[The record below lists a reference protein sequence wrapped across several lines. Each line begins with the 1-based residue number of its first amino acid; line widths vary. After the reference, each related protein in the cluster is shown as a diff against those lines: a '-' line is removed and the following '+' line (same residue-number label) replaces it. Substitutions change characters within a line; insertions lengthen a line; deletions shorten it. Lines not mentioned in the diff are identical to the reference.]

1 MVSLEI
7 INGEI
12 ADLESRTP
20 TYTTME
26 RLAWLYI
33 VRDHNTISSAA
44 APVVISAKT
53 AENTITYDSGTEFSK
68 AINGRKA
75 SDVLPL
81 LDEMMQMVQ
90 VAYPKLYSAVMDKLR

>member
-1 MVSLEI
+1 MVSLDI

-12 ADLESRTP
+12 ADLESKTP
-20 TYTTME
+20 TYATME

-33 VRDHNTISSAA
+33 VRDHNTITSSPS
-44 APVVISAKT
+44 PVVISAET
-53 AENTITYDSGTEFSK
+53 AENMITYDSGTEFSK

-81 LDEMMQMVQ
+81 LDEAMTLIQACFPQLYNAIMK
-90 VAYPKLYSAVMDKLR
+90 KLE